1 MQRIYHGLFLI
12 LSSAQVYAE
21 GWQPQAAPKPPAI
34 IHQQTIKTSL
44 PTQSLGIAAAVD
56 SELYD
61 IGNPTDEEQHY
72 LELINRARA
81 NPTQE
86 GIFLATNTDPSV
98 LASIQ
103 QYGVNLTM
111 MKDELALLPSRMP
124 LAFNKELSIAARG
137 HNQYQ
142 FDQALQTHD
151 SANGDG
157 IAKRATAAGYD
168 WSSIGENVFS
178 YATNSIHGHIGFQID
193 WGPPSAPGDTDG
205 MQNPRGHRDNIHAD
219 FREIGIGVI
228 NGTNT
233 VAGRTV
239 GSQLVTQNF
248 GTNNFDEAFVTGVAY
263 HDLNGNSFYDPGEGI
278 GGLTVTVEGAD
289 FYAVTTNSGGYTIPI
304 TTEEVTRAVRF
315 EGLGA
320 NFSTSAVIANQENEK
335 VDFTP
340 VYTPPSLTGASV
352 VEALTEASYNFP
364 TVIGATSYE
373 GRRVLNVNA
382 ATDAADDLNRVTVV
396 KSGNYSVLSTSLKD
410 TGTGAFHLASATST
424 DQIITYNAS
433 FHVKAA
439 ASLSFR
445 SRLRL
450 ASAIQFAKV
459 QVSDDNG
466 GSWSDVY
473 SQAGNTTDQESSF
486 QSHSVL
492 LESYAG
498 REIRVRFIYRLIGT
512 GSYSNQTTDG
522 AGWFIDNI
530 SFTNLVDLTNAVVT
544 TAEAGVYAFTPP
556 AAGDYMLA
564 VRPIVSGHRYAF
576 GPAMLVTA
584 TAGPPSLAEIVIEQP
599 EDSTLTDG
607 SSTVNFGTQFLTQ
620 PEARLFTIRNTGTET
635 LNLASAT
642 VTGTNA
648 ADFVAGTFGAATLA
662 PEAETTLTVTFNPSA
677 KGARSAALQILS
689 NDADEGTFD
698 IILTG
703 TGTNSPSITQQPL
716 PLIVSESQQV
726 MFTVVA
732 VHPTISPLRYQWRKN
747 GIAIKNATLSTYS
760 ISRAKLTD
768 AAAYSV
774 LVTAGTEFTESESVP
789 LIVYQPVTQ
798 SWVLKKG
805 SKATLTTNVSGTGHT
820 LIWKKISGNPPVTE
834 ILTTTPNQKSLV
846 LSTISDAAHTA
857 LYTCEILLGQT
868 TVPAGSFDL
877 KVFETKT
884 IITSGQ
890 AMPDGQI
897 GRDYFHQIKLDGG
910 VSSMATSYGSGTL
923 PSGLKLDAKTGIISG
938 KPTVAKEYT
947 IALKAGNSFGST
959 MTTDTI
965 LISPLPDNVAGVY
978 TGKVNP
984 SQLNAGLGGRVD
996 FTISTKGS
1004 ISGSIDLGGSKHSFT
1019 GVVDIST
1026 EEPQGAPEATV
1037 TIKRS
1042 KTTPV
1047 TLTFTLDVPGNRFAT
1062 ASVTDGLN
1070 TASIEG
1076 WRQVWRATGTP
1087 LNLATPEPKIYTF
1100 GLSASGEDDT
1110 LPQGHGYG
1118 SFTLAKDGKLTITGL
1133 TADGTSYTC
1142 GTFAG
1147 PLGEVLLYQA
1157 IYTPKGSLCGVL
1169 DLDQADS
1176 GNLNSNLLTGSAL
1189 WYRPSNPS
1197 KTALVYKAGFGPAT
1211 ITASGALYIPPTN
1224 SAMMLG
1230 IVTPDVDKARL
1241 IFTGDALD
1249 VASPNVEFDVGV
1261 GNKIKIPKTLG
1272 APKIIKFSTSTGIFT
1287 GAFEVEDNDPRAAFA
1302 GKKVKRGGTFSG
1314 ILTQHDDRQIGTG
1327 HFMLPELPRDA
1338 NPAAEPPITATT
1350 PKTSAKVSGAVL
1362 MEKVPLE

>member
-21 GWQPQAAPKPPAI
+21 GWNPQAAPKPPAI

-44 PTQSLGIAAAVD
+44 PTKPLGIAAAVD

-86 GIFLATNTDPSV
+86 GIFLATNTDSSV

-111 MKDELALLPSRMP
+111 MKAEFALLPARMP
-124 LAFNKELSIAARG
+124 LAFNKELSVAARL

-157 IAKRATAAGYD
+157 ITKRATAAGYD

-193 WGPPSAPGDTDG
+193 WGPPSASGDTDG

-233 VAGRTV
+233 VEGRTV

-248 GTNNFDEAFVTGVAY
+248 GTNNYDEAFVTGVAY

-289 FYAVTTNSGGYTIPI
+289 FHAVTSNSGGYTIPI
-304 TTEEVTRAVRF
+304 TTENSTRAVRF

-320 NFSTSAVIANQENEK
+320 DFSTSAVIANQENEK

-340 VYTPPSLTGASV
+340 AYTAPTLTGASV
-352 VEALTEASYNFP
+352 FESLTEASYNFP

-382 ATDAADDLNRVTVV
+382 AMDAADDLNRVTVV
-396 KSGNYSVLSTSLKD
+396 TGGSYNALSTSVQD
-410 TGTGAFHLASATST
+410 SGTGAYHLLSGSAN
-424 DQIITYNAS
+424 DQTLTYNAR
-433 FHVKAA
+433 FYVKSA
-439 ASLSFR
+439 ASLTFR
-445 SRLRL
+445 SRLRT
-450 ASAIQFAKV
+450 ATSNQFAKV
-459 QVSDDNG
+459 QISDNDGASWVS
-466 GSWSDVY
+466 VY
-473 SQAGNTTDQESSF
+473 SQAGNGADQESNF
-486 QSHSVL
+486 QSLSVSL
-492 LESYAG
+492 ASYAG
-498 REIRVRFIYRLIGT
+498 KEIRVRF
-512 GSYSNQTTDG
+512 SYSVTGRYFTQTTDNY
-522 AGWFIDNI
+522 GWYIDNI
-530 SFTNLVDLTNAVVT
+530 NFTNLVDLTNAVIT

-564 VRPIVSGHRYAF
+564 VRPIVSEHRYTF
-576 GPAMLVTA
+576 GPAKLVTA

-599 EDSTLTDG
+599 EDSALTDG

-620 PEARLFTIRNTGTET
+620 PEARLFTIRNAGTET

-662 PEAETTLTVTFNPSA
+662 PEAETTLTVTFTPSA
-677 KGARSAALQILS
+677 KGARSAVLQILS

-703 TGTNSPSITQQPL
+703 TGTNSPSITQKPL

-726 MFTVVA
+726 MFSVVA

-760 ISRAKLTD
+760 ISQAKLTD

-774 LVTAGTEFTESESVP
+774 LVTAGTEFTESELVP

-834 ILTTTPNQKSLV
+834 TLTTTPNQKSLV

-959 MTTDTI
+959 VTTDTI

-984 SQLNAGLGGRVD
+984 SQLNSDLGGRVD

-1062 ASVTDGLN
+1062 ASVRDDLN
-1070 TASIEG
+1070 TATIEG
-1076 WRQVWRATGTP
+1076 WRQIWRATGTP

-1100 GLSASGEDDT
+1100 GLSASGEDDM

-1118 SFTLAKDGKLTITGL
+1118 SFSLAKDGKLTITGL

-1157 IYTPKGSLCGVL
+1157 IYAPKGSLCGVL

-1211 ITASGALYIPPTN
+1211 ITASGAHYTPPTN

-1241 IFTGDALD
+1241 IFTGGALD

-1272 APKIIKFSTSTGIFT
+1272 APKITKFSTSTGIFT
-1287 GAFEVEDNDPRAAFA
+1287 GTFEVEDNDPRAAFA

-1314 ILTQHDDRQIGTG
+1314 ILTQQEDRQIGTG

-1338 NPAAEPPITATT
+1338 NPVAEPPITATT